1 MTSYM
6 MHDLWRKH
14 KNFVKRMG
22 ILKLVLL
29 AVFCVGIVMHVST
42 DVPVRS

>member
-6 MHDLWRKH
+6 MHDLWKTH
-14 KNFVKRMG
+14 KNYVERMD
-22 ILKLVLL
+22 ILKLALL
-29 AVFCVGIVMHVST
+29 TVFHVGIVMHVST